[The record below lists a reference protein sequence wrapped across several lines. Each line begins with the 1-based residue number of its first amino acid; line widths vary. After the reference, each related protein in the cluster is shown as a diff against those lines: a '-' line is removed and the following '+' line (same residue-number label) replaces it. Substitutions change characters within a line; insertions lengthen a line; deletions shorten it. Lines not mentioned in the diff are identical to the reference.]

1 MGTTVEVRTKEELK
15 TALEQRVDRI
25 IIMDDGLAKR
35 IRGVKAAKKAV
46 VVAVATG
53 VGVTALNWW
62 NPLGWGAGAATA
74 GAVIGTH
81 AFAAATGAA
90 ATAGGV
96 SGGAVAITGIIAMA
110 YLGTLLLVMYNDYD
124 LEMGGKASGGIPE
137 QGVSGAGKFS
147 LKRREKK

>member
-1 MGTTVEVRTKEELK
+1 MSTTVEVRTKEELK
-15 TALEQRVDRI
+15 KALEQRVDRI

-35 IRGVKAAKKAV
+35 SKSVKSVKKAV
-46 VVAVATG
+46 VVAVAAGAG
-53 VGVTALNWW
+53 VAALNWW
-62 NPLGWGAGAATA
+62 NPLGWGVGAATA

-81 AFAAATGAA
+81 ALAAGAA

-96 SGGAVAITGIIAMA
+96 SGGVAIAGIIALA